1 MQAFVFVIVNK
12 IVFYRMDIDCSAR
25 KKAKDYFN
33 VHDPD
38 FYEIECKLV

>member
-1 MQAFVFVIVNK
+1 
-12 IVFYRMDIDCSAR
+12 MDIDCSAR

-38 FYEIECKLV
+38 FYEIECKKVLFKDND